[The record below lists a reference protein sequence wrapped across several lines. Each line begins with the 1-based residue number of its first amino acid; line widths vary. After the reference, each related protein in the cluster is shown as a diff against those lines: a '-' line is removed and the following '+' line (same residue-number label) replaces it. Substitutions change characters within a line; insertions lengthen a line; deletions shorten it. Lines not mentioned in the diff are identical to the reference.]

1 MEYILYLYLFK
12 SATTQV
18 MENCQAHSF
27 GKGLPLIRYGTE
39 MIGLGE
45 IKSASVFRGQHCH

>member
-1 MEYILYLYLFK
+1 MYLSLFK

-27 GKGLPLIRYGTE
+27 GKGLPLIGYGTE
-39 MIGLGE
+39 IIGLGE
-45 IKSASVFRGQHCH
+45 IRSTSILRGQHCH